1 MKTLKDVFAE
11 LDGPELK
18 RYQATL
24 VSPDGREL
32 GNAYVRAESET
43 DARTQLA
50 YAGLDRYCD
59 LREDQS

>member
-1 MKTLKDVFAE
+1 MKTLMDVFNE

-18 RYQATL
+18 RYHATL
-24 VSPDGREL
+24 IGLDGREL

-43 DARTQLA
+43 DARAQLA